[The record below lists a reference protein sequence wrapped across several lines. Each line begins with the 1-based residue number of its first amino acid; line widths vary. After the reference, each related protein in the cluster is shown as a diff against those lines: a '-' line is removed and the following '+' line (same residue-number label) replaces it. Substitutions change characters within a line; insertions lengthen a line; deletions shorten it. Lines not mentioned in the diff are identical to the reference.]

1 MDTANDSTP
10 SSLPGQEVRH
20 RAIQLFTF
28 LREITELRSKTT
40 RTCDQ
45 YEKVLWFDEI
55 PREPGCHCIAWRINQ
70 DREESDTWVEITKPH
85 LKPPPKIPEQL
96 KPWLDPKQV
105 EDSSLELP
113 ELRERITVAV
123 PPQSGDNTE
132 AEPRTVFKEL
142 SECPEVKPLWE
153 QYVQNDWWPWAEE
166 DRRLQAVQEVYA
178 GLFSVYQK
186 QQRLGEAY
194 EVVLGLGCLVWRTS
208 TGYEVKRHLVTVQ
221 TNLSFDAP
229 RGMITISPAGEGA
242 KPTLEQDMLEP
253 QDRPSPEEQGAAE
266 RELEGIGDAIWDRV
280 RIHAIL
286 KAWVHAASS
295 RGQYD
300 DALNPP
306 KEASPDPHIHFAP
319 ALILRK
325 RTERS
330 LLRMFQEIT
339 QQLREG
345 LPIPIGVQ
353 RLVKIID
360 DSAIPTDEYEAGD
373 KPPDRQ
379 VPSEMVEIYF
389 PLLAN
394 DEQREIAQKLSIRQ
408 GVLVQ
413 GPPGTG
419 KSHTIANLVCHLL
432 ATGQR
437 VLITSHTSRALK
449 ALLDKFEQEI
459 DLKEIAGLCVILLG
473 DDLNALQSL
482 EDSVRGITDQYKA
495 WNPEKNRQG
504 ISELEEK
511 LDEARRS
518 EASCLSE
525 LRSLREAETY
535 QHPPRFGGYSGTAQ
549 DIAIRLR
556 EDQSRYCWLPARPR
570 EDEDPP
576 LSDGEAAELARILHE
591 ISIAQEQELSKAWL
605 DPESL
610 ISPIE
615 FSQLVRREAAAQARF
630 VMAEPLRSHPSYSVL
645 TAAPLEQR
653 TALIAGLSELLRD
666 FDTLTQH
673 IHPWVKEA
681 TIHVLADRDRAWRDL
696 LNMTRDTVASIQNHA
711 SKASRWKVSGLGER
725 DRSVVKNHAVSLLRH
740 LEYGG
745 KLGFG
750 PFRSRVV
757 KESFYLLKEV
767 RIDGDLCDDEHIL
780 RRLIDWIEVCERLD
794 RLHVRWST
802 HAQPPAGE
810 FSVQVEEYLDLCEPL
825 EKALELHKKMLN
837 LREIVIAIP
846 GLREPIWHDSEDIR
860 VLTKVA
866 SAVSIEEE
874 FKDASKAFA
883 HLEERLICLSHD
895 RNAHVSVL
903 HMRDAV
909 RSRDDEKYSQ
919 AHRVLCE
926 LKHTRIA
933 VERRN
938 ALLQKLR
945 AASPSLA
952 SDLTTNCN
960 DPVWGERMA
969 HFSAAWNW
977 VRADQWLR
985 RFNDPQG
992 QERLTHSLESYRRRI
1007 REHIRDLSAA
1017 KAWRH
1022 CLTRLTEHQRQH
1034 LEAWSKA
1041 MQRIGKGTGKYAG
1054 LHRKAAREHM
1064 EKCRS
1069 AIPAWI
1075 MPIYRVA
1082 ETIRPGTDT
1091 FDVVIVDEASQSGPE
1106 ALFLQYL
1113 AKKIVVVG
1121 DDKQISP
1128 DFVGITRE
1136 DVELLRQRHLCDIP
1150 HSDALGVDNSFF
1162 DQAAIRFGGRIRLRE
1177 HFRCMPEII
1186 QFSNNLCYRSEP
1198 LVPLRQYGV
1207 GRLAPVVT
1215 TKHVPAGYMKGH
1227 SPRVVNPPEAEAIVA
1242 QVKKCCA
1249 DPCYADKSM
1258 GVISLLGEEQARHI
1272 EQLLLKQIG
1281 PEQIEKRNLVCGDA
1295 YAFQGTERDIMF
1307 LSLVSAP
1314 AEGRRIG
1321 TLASS
1326 KDERRFNVAASRARD
1341 QMWLFHTATLN
1352 DLSPS
1357 CLRYR
1362 LLEYCQ
1368 NPSVEST
1375 TVGGLNTEE
1384 LRVMARTADRS
1395 RDLPPAPFDSWFEI
1409 DVFLM
1414 VVGRGYRVIPQFE
1427 IVGYRIDLVIEGMQG
1442 RIAVECDGDKWHGAE
1457 RYAEDTARQRDLERC
1472 GWIFWRVRGSTF
1484 YRDPDLAL
1492 KELWGRLARLGIHPN
1507 SGSNSSSS
1515 SPHSPTDNSVIAK
1528 HGQEGTPILAI
1539 ARSGVRSPVTQ
1550 LTLDGATTRSLFEE
1564 DYALTD
1570 QENNRASPNSQS
1582 AELVEMESLK
1592 YEAPH
1597 AFLAPYRTWMSRL
1610 LPDPRSASMEE
1621 VVFGLVEIIKA
1632 EGPIICHRAYSLYV
1646 KAAGLQRVG
1655 RQIRSFLN
1663 RAVWKAVRQG
1673 LLEASNEHGT
1683 RDRLNR
1689 IVRQSGSLPVVPRT
1703 RGGRTFDEIPPA
1715 EIAALMKWLLEQDS
1729 SLAGDNLVQAVLKS
1743 YGFGR
1748 TSSNIRDSLILI
1760 MNQRLK

>member
-1 MDTANDSTP
+1 MSGANDNIS
-10 SSLPGQEVRH
+10 SSLSEQELRD
-20 RAIQLFTF
+20 RAIRLFTF

-55 PREPGCHCIAWRINQ
+55 PREPGCYCIAWRMNQ
-70 DREESDTWVEITKPH
+70 DHEESDVWVEINKPR

-105 EDSSLELP
+105 EDSGLELP
-113 ELRERITVAV
+113 ELRERITVSV
-123 PPQSGDNTE
+123 PPQGGDNTE
-132 AEPRTVFKEL
+132 DEPRTVFREL
-142 SECPEVKPLWE
+142 SECPEIKVLWE
-153 QYVQNDWWPWAEE
+153 QYVQNDWWPWAAE
-166 DRRLQAVQEVYA
+166 DRRLQAVQKIYTD
-178 GLFSVYQK
+178 LFSVYQK

-194 EVVLGLGCLVWRTS
+194 EVVLGLGCLVWRTPA
-208 TGYEVKRHLVTVQ
+208 GHEVKRHVVTVQ

-229 RGMITISPAGEGA
+229 RGVLTISPAGEGA

-253 QDRPSPEEQGAAE
+253 QDRPSPEEQLAAE
-266 RELEGIGDAIWDRV
+266 RELEAIGDAIWDHV
-280 RIHAIL
+280 RINTVL
-286 KAWVHAASS
+286 KTWTHAASP

-300 DALNPP
+300 DTLSPP
-306 KEASPDPHIHFAP
+306 KDVGPDPHVHFAP

-339 QQLREG
+339 QQLRDG
-345 LPIPIGVQ
+345 LPVPIGVQ

-360 DSAIPTDEYEAGD
+360 DTAIPTDGYADEDG
-373 KPPDRQ
+373 KPDRP
-379 VPSEMVEIYF
+379 VREIEEIYF

-394 DEQREIAQKLSIRQ
+394 DEQREIAQKLSTRQ

-437 VLITSHTSRALK
+437 ILITSHTSRALK

-473 DDLNALQSL
+473 DDLKALQSL
-482 EDSVRGITDQYKA
+482 EDSVRGITDRYKA
-495 WNPEKNRQG
+495 WNPEQNRQRIG
-504 ISELEEK
+504 ELEKK
-511 LDEARRS
+511 LDEARRN
-518 EASCLSE
+518 EASLLSE
-525 LRSLREAETY
+525 LRSLREAETCR
-535 QHPPRFGGYSGTAQ
+535 HPPRFGGYSGTAQ
-549 DIAIRLR
+549 DIAIQLR
-556 EDQSRYCWLPARPR
+556 KDQPRYGWLPASPG

-576 LSDGEAAELARILHE
+576 LSDEEAADLLKLLRE
-591 ISIAQEQELSKAWL
+591 IDREQEQELSKAWV

-610 ISPIE
+610 ISPAG
-615 FSQLVRREAAAQARF
+615 FSQLVRKETEVRKRF
-630 VMAEPLRSHPSYSVL
+630 ANAEPLRSHPSYPALRS
-645 TAAPLEQR
+645 APLEQR
-653 TALIAGLSELLRD
+653 TALISGISELLRD
-666 FDTLTQH
+666 FDALAHH
-673 IHPWVKEA
+673 IHPWVREA
-681 TIHVLADRDRAWRDL
+681 AIHMLADRDRAWRDL
-696 LNMTRDTVASIQNHA
+696 LNMTRDTLASIQNHA
-711 SKASRWKVSGLGER
+711 SKASRWKISGLGER
-725 DRSVVKNHAVSLLRH
+725 DRSVVKNHAVSLLQH

-750 PFRSRVV
+750 PFRPRVV
-757 KESFYLLKEV
+757 KESLYLLKEV

-780 RRLIDWIEVCERLD
+780 RRLIVWIEVCEGLD
-794 RLHVRWST
+794 RLHARWSA
-802 HAQPPAGE
+802 HAQPPAGD

-837 LREIVIAIP
+837 LREIVISIP
-846 GLREPIWHDSEDIR
+846 GLREPIWHDPEDLR

-874 FKDASKAFA
+874 FKEAGKAFA
-883 HLEERLICLSHD
+883 QLEERLIPLSHD
-895 RNAHVSVL
+895 PAAHISVNQI
-903 HMRDAV
+903 RDAV
-909 RSRDDEKYSQ
+909 RSRDDEKYSE
-919 AHRVLCE
+919 AHRVLSG
-926 LKHTRIA
+926 LKRSRVA

-938 ALLQKLR
+938 ALLERLR
-945 AASPSLA
+945 AESPFLVSA
-952 SDLTTNCN
+952 LTTNCS
-960 DPVWGERMA
+960 DPVWDERMA

-977 VRADQWLR
+977 ARADQWLR
-985 RFNDPQG
+985 RFTDPQTQG
-992 QERLTHSLESYRRRI
+992 RLTHSLESYRRQI

-1041 MQRIGKGTGKYAG
+1041 MQRIGKGKGKYAD

-1064 EKCRS
+1064 EECRS

-1136 DVELLRQRHLCDIP
+1136 DVELLRQRHLLDIP

-1198 LVPLRQYGV
+1198 LIPLRQYGA

-1215 TKHVPAGYMKGH
+1215 TKHVPDGYMKGC
-1227 SPRVVNPPEAEAIVA
+1227 SPRVVNPPEAEAIVS
-1242 QVKKCCA
+1242 QIQQCCE
-1249 DPCYADKSM
+1249 DPRYAGKSM

-1314 AEGRRIG
+1314 TEGRRIG

-1326 KDERRFNVAASRARD
+1326 KDEKRFNVAASRARD

-1368 NPSVEST
+1368 NPSVEPT
-1375 TVGGLNTEE
+1375 TVGGLNVEE
-1384 LRVMARTADRS
+1384 LRVMARTADRD
-1395 RDLPPAPFDSWFEI
+1395 RDRPPPPFDSWFEI
-1409 DVFLM
+1409 DVFLI

-1427 IVGYRIDLVIEGMQG
+1427 IAGYRIDLVIEGMQG
-1442 RIAVECDGDKWHGAE
+1442 RIAVECDGDAWHGADQ
-1457 RYAEDTARQRDLERC
+1457 YTKDMARQRMLERC
-1472 GWIFWRVRGSTF
+1472 GWVFWRVRGSTF
-1484 YRDPDLAL
+1484 YRDPDIAL
-1492 KELWGRLARLGIHPN
+1492 EELWTTLTRLKIFPNGSSSECSSQQSPTGN
-1507 SGSNSSSS
+1507 SGASGAQDRTSMRTRPATQAPMAQSSVKEPSPRPLIEEDCESSEQQNDTVSSS
-1515 SPHSPTDNSVIAK
+1515 
-1528 HGQEGTPILAI
+1528 
-1539 ARSGVRSPVTQ
+1539 
-1550 LTLDGATTRSLFEE
+1550 TRSCGLAETQSHEPEATCGF
-1564 DYALTD
+1564 L
-1570 QENNRASPNSQS
+1570 SPYCNWTP
-1582 AELVEMESLK
+1582 K
-1592 YEAPH
+1592 P
-1597 AFLAPYRTWMSRL
+1597 
-1610 LPDPRSASMEE
+1610 LPDPRSAPMEQ
-1621 VVFGLVEIIKA
+1621 VVSGLVEIIKS
-1632 EGPIICHRAYSLYV
+1632 EGPIICHRVYSLYV

-1655 RQIRSFLN
+1655 RQIRSILN
-1663 RAVWKAVRQG
+1663 RAVRKAVRQG
-1673 LLEASNEHGT
+1673 LLDESNEYGT
-1683 RDRLNR
+1683 RDQLNQ
-1689 IVRQSGSLPVVPRT
+1689 IVRLAGSPPVVPRM
-1703 RGGRTFDEIPPA
+1703 RGGRAFDEIPPA
-1715 EIAALMKWLLEQDS
+1715 EITALMKWLLEQDPT
-1729 SLAGDNLVQAVLKS
+1729 LNGDRMIQAVMNA
-1743 YGFGR
+1743 YGFER
-1748 TSSNIRDSLILI
+1748 TTSNIRDSLILI
-1760 MNQRLK
+1760 MTKHLPG

>member
-1 MDTANDSTP
+1 MDGPNDSTP
-10 SSLPGQEVRH
+10 SSLPDQEVRD
-20 RAIQLFTF
+20 RAIRLFTF

-55 PREPGCHCIAWRINQ
+55 PREPGCHCIAWRMNQ
-70 DREESDTWVEITKPH
+70 DQEESDVWVEINKPR

-96 KPWLDPKQV
+96 KPWLDPKKV
-105 EDSSLELP
+105 EDSGLELP
-113 ELRERITVAV
+113 ELRERITVSV
-123 PPQSGDNTE
+123 PPQGGDNTE
-132 AEPRTVFKEL
+132 AEQRTAFKEL
-142 SECPEVKPLWE
+142 SECPEIKPLWE

-166 DRRLQAVQEVYA
+166 DRRLQAVQKVYTD
-178 GLFSVYQK
+178 LFSVYQK

-194 EVVLGLGCLVWRTS
+194 EVVLGLGCLAWRTS
-208 TGYEVKRHLVTVQ
+208 AGYEVKRHIVTVQ

-229 RGMITISPAGEGA
+229 RGVITISPAGEGA

-266 RELEGIGDAIWDRV
+266 RELEGIGDSIWDRV
-280 RIHAIL
+280 RIHATL
-286 KAWVHAASS
+286 KAWAHAASS

-300 DALNPP
+300 DTLNPP
-306 KEASPDPHIHFAP
+306 KEVSPDPHIHFAP
-319 ALILRK
+319 ALILRR

-339 QQLREG
+339 QQLRDG
-345 LPIPIGVQ
+345 LPVPIGVQ

-360 DSAIPTDEYEAGD
+360 DSAIPTDGYEDGD

-379 VPSEMVEIYF
+379 VPSETGEIYF

-394 DEQREIAQKLSIRQ
+394 EEQRDIAQRLSTRQ

-495 WNPEKNRQG
+495 WNPEKNRQR
-504 ISELEEK
+504 IRELEKK

-549 DIAIRLR
+549 DIAVRLR
-556 EDQSRYCWLPARPR
+556 ENQPRYCWLPARPS

-576 LSDGEAAELARILHE
+576 LSDEEAAEVVRILRE
-591 ISIAQEQELSKAWL
+591 INNDQEQELSKAWL

-615 FSQLVRREAAAQARF
+615 FSQLVRKQAAAQARF
-630 VMAEPLRSHPSYSVL
+630 VMAEPLRSHPSYSAL
-645 TAAPLEQR
+645 TSASLELR
-653 TALIAGLSELLRD
+653 TALISGLSELLRD
-666 FDTLTQH
+666 LDTLTQH
-673 IHPWVKEA
+673 IHPWVREA
-681 TIHVLADRDRAWRDL
+681 AIHMLADRDRAWRDL
-696 LNMTRDTVASIQNHA
+696 LNMTRDTLASIQNHA
-711 SKASRWKVSGLGER
+711 SKASRWKISGLGER
-725 DRSVVKNHAVSLLRH
+725 DRSVVKNHAVSLLQH

-750 PFRSRVV
+750 PFRPRVV
-757 KESFYLLKEV
+757 KESFYLIKEV
-767 RIDGDLCDDEHIL
+767 RIDGDLCDDAHIL
-780 RRLIDWIEVCERLD
+780 RRLIVWIEVCERLE
-794 RLHVRWST
+794 RLHARWST
-802 HAQPPAGE
+802 HAQPPAGD

-837 LREIVIAIP
+837 LREIVTSIP
-846 GLREPIWHDSEDIR
+846 GLREPIWHDPEDLR
-860 VLTKVA
+860 VLTEVA
-866 SAVSIEEE
+866 SAVSSEEE
-874 FKDASKAFA
+874 FKEAGKAFA
-883 HLEERLICLSHD
+883 HLEERLIPLSHD
-895 RNAHVSVL
+895 RNAHPSVRQML
-903 HMRDAV
+903 DAV

-919 AHRVLCE
+919 AHRALCG
-926 LKHTRIA
+926 LKHTRLA

-938 ALLQKLR
+938 ALLQRLR
-945 AASPSLA
+945 AASPPLA
-952 SDLTTNCN
+952 SDLTANCS
-960 DPVWGERMA
+960 DPVWDERMA

-977 VRADQWLR
+977 ARADHWLR
-985 RFNDPQG
+985 RFNDPQA
-992 QERLTHSLESYRRRI
+992 QERLTHSLESYRKRI

-1041 MQRIGKGTGKYAG
+1041 MQRIGKGKGKYAG
-1054 LHRKAAREHM
+1054 LNRKAAREHM
-1064 EKCRS
+1064 EECRS

-1198 LVPLRQYGV
+1198 LIPLRQYGA

-1215 TKHVPAGYMKGH
+1215 TTHVPDGYMKGH
-1227 SPRVVNPPEAEAIVA
+1227 SPRVVNPPEAEAIVT
-1242 QVKKCCA
+1242 QVKKCCE
-1249 DPCYADKSM
+1249 DPRYAGKSM

-1326 KDERRFNVAASRARD
+1326 KDEKRFNVAASRARD

-1375 TVGGLNTEE
+1375 TVGGLRIEE
-1384 LRVMARTADRS
+1384 LRVMARTADRG
-1395 RDLPPAPFDSWFEI
+1395 RNLPPPPFDSWFEI

-1414 VVGRGYRVIPQFE
+1414 IAARGYRVIPQFE
-1427 IVGYRIDLVIEGMQG
+1427 IAGYRIDLVIEGMQG
-1442 RIAVECDGDKWHGAE
+1442 RLAVECDGDTWHGADQ
-1457 RYAEDTARQRDLERC
+1457 YAEDVARQRMLERC
-1472 GWIFWRVRGSTF
+1472 GWVFWRVRGSAF
-1484 YRDPDLAL
+1484 YRDCDLAL
-1492 KELWGRLARLGIHPN
+1492 KELWDTLTRLGIHPN
-1507 SGSNSSSS
+1507 NGSSGSS
-1515 SPHSPTDNSVIAK
+1515 SPQSPTGNSFASD
-1528 HGQEGTPILAI
+1528 HGQGRTPIR
-1539 ARSGVRSPVTQ
+1539 ARAAGQTPVAQ
-1550 LTLDGATTRSLFEE
+1550 LTREGPTTSSLFAG
-1564 DYALTD
+1564 DRASAD
-1570 QENNRASPNSQS
+1570 QETNGASPISQS
-1582 AELVEMESLK
+1582 AEFGEMESLQC
-1592 YEAPH
+1592 ETPH
-1597 AFLAPYRTWMSRL
+1597 AFLAPYCRWTSRP
-1610 LPDPRSASMEE
+1610 LPDPRSASIEE
-1621 VVFGLVEIIKA
+1621 VVSGLVEIIKA
-1632 EGPIICHRAYSLYV
+1632 EGPIICHRAYSLYA

-1663 RAVWKAVRQG
+1663 RAVRKAVRQG
-1673 LLEASNEHGT
+1673 LLDESNEHGT
-1683 RDRLNR
+1683 RDQLNQ
-1689 IVRQSGSLPVVPRT
+1689 IVRQSGSPPVVPRT
-1703 RGGRTFDEIPPA
+1703 RGGRSFDEIPPS

-1729 SLAGDNLVQAVLKS
+1729 SLRGDNLIQAVLKN

-1748 TSSNIRDSLILI
+1748 TTSNIRDSLILI